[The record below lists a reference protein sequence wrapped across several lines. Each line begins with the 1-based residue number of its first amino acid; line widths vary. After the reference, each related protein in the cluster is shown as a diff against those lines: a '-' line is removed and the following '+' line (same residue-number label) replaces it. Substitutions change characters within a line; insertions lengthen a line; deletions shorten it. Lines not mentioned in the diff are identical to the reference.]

1 MKKIVWVLMLIALIL
16 VACSGP
22 SPTVAPAAT
31 GGKGYIA
38 KVDGAPASARVG
50 IFVEGTKFAAYV
62 CSLDDAFNQTSAR
75 WYTGDLD
82 ANGGFQ
88 GVSSDGVE
96 FKVTVK
102 SDQFS
107 GTLINT
113 AKKSMSFNGTL
124 VPSGGNA
131 GLYRGLGK
139 YGGEDIVVGAVSSS
153 DGSFASTVQVKGA
166 IKFISPVANE
176 PVFLP
181 YNTLGVK
188 IGRDAQQVETKLV
201 TTLQGLGF

>member
-1 MKKIVWVLMLIALIL
+1 MRKAIWVLIASLL
-16 VACSGP
+16 VACGAP
-22 SPTVAPAAT
+22 SPSSPPAAAPSA
-31 GGKGYIA
+31 KSYIA

-50 IFVEGTKFAAYV
+50 IVVEGSKFAVYV
-62 CSLDDAFNQTSAR
+62 CSLDDTFNQTSAR
-75 WYTGDLD
+75 WYTGELD
-82 ANGGFQ
+82 ANGSLK

-96 FKVTVK
+96 LGGTIKG
-102 SDQFS
+102 DQFS

-113 AKKSMSFNGTL
+113 AKKSMAFNGTL
-124 VPSGGNA
+124 VPSGDKA

-139 YGGEDIVVGAVSSS
+139 YGGEDIIVGAVVSP
-153 DGSFASTVQVKGA
+153 DGAFASTVQVKGA
-166 IKFISPVANE
+166 IKFISPIAKE

-181 YNTLGVK
+181 YSTLGVK